1 MGFGVPIRNALAL
14 GLAGI
19 MGIAA
24 TPGVVA
30 STPTITVISSSVGV
44 SSVSPMP
51 SHQAG
56 DFLVIWGYRDGSS
69 SPPTV
74 PAEWS
79 PAVVAT
85 GSNALGYAVA
95 VKTAASGSETSGT
108 WTGASGLICAV
119 FRPSTG
125 HTISV
130 GGTNTSGA
138 TTGITAPIP
147 SVTLTGTNGRSR
159 VLGMFAHVSGDLLPV
174 DATTAGLTA
183 ITNNPHASDF
193 GAMWITSEVSSWAGA
208 TVTYS
213 TGTSAT
219 HRQYAIELKIS

>member
-1 MGFGVPIRNALAL
+1 MGFGLHSRNALAL
-14 GLAGI
+14 GLAGVI
-19 MGIAA
+19 GVAA
-24 TPGVVA
+24 KPGAVA
-30 STPTITVISSSVGV
+30 TTPTITLISSAVGV
-44 SSVSPMP
+44 NSIAEMP
-51 SHQAG
+51 SHQSG

-74 PAEWS
+74 PAAWT
-79 PAVVAT
+79 PAVVAS
-85 GSNALGYAVA
+85 GSNSLGYAVA
-95 VKTAASGSETSGT
+95 VKTASSGSETSGT

-130 GGTNTSGA
+130 GGTGTGA
-138 TTGITAPIP
+138 STTGITAPIP
-147 SVTLTGTNGRSR
+147 AVTLTATNGRSR

-174 DATTAGLTA
+174 DATTAGLTQ

-208 TVTYS
+208 TVTFS
-213 TGTSAT
+213 TGTSGV
-219 HRQYAIELKIS
+219 HRQYAIELMIS